1 MYRFYLAQTISVIPG
16 LQFLIHPSL
25 NPDEEVI
32 AVLSLRVRLS
42 I

>member
-16 LQFLIHPSL
+16 LQVLFNPSR
-25 NPDEEVI
+25 NPEETAI
-32 AVLSLRVRLS
+32 AVFSLRVRLS